1 MIEMSMPV
9 DVPIGTTLAGYR
21 VERLLGHGAMGA
33 VYLARDEH
41 LDRPVALKLL
51 PRELASDQRFRD
63 RFLRESRL
71 AATLEHGS
79 IVTVYS
85 AGEADGLLYL
95 AMRFVDGG
103 DLSDLIEG
111 EGRLEP
117 DRALDV
123 VDQVGGALDAAHGR
137 GLIHRD
143 VKPGN
148 ILLSG
153 ERVYL
158 SDFGLAK
165 HASTVNS
172 LSRDSPFSGTID
184 YMAPEQIQ
192 GGAVDGRCDVYA
204 LGCVLFEALAGR
216 PPFERETDVAVVFA
230 HLKEPPPLL
239 SALRPDIPEALDA
252 VIGQALAKKPDD
264 RYQTCAE
271 LVAAARGAIGGRWVP
286 EAASGH
292 ALLRT
297 FLFAD
302 IRGYTKYTQQRG
314 DEAGAELARRF
325 AEEVEGAVGR
335 HRGRL
340 IELRGDE
347 ALVVFE
353 SAREALQAAIAIQAA
368 VQASDLPRGVGVG
381 LDAGEA
387 VPVGGGYRGG
397 ALNTAA
403 RLCSLAGP
411 GDILATDSVTHLA
424 RKVDGIRYL
433 EGRVE
438 RLKGIDHPVRVVEV
452 VPHQRGD
459 AVLRRLR
466 RRTHGRRWVPL
477 VGVAGAVAV
486 IAVLLFVVLGG
497 GKAATPFR
505 PGLVLLNMKT
515 GDQVGFVS
523 PSEIAKPAFPVF
535 SGGHLWVMNFTPS
548 SYVEIDPQ
556 TGRVLTQFAP
566 PSGNHDTA
574 TYQPYAVEGT
584 SLWTGSGHDLVRMD
598 TDLGKEVDRFH
609 LDRIAGDSGLV
620 EGVATGG
627 GFVWVSR
634 DVGIGQVIGFDPA
647 TAKVRY
653 RFTNVLHHMDVAY
666 GDGLVWAA
674 DFGGVSVID
683 LRTNAVTPVAGI
695 TSTSQYVV
703 TGGGFGWTSDPAKGV
718 VYKIGPDA
726 HIAATYHT
734 GLGAN
739 NVSFSDGVV
748 WVANQ
753 DVGTVTGIDAITG
766 AQTTQNFGHPVGVQG
781 TGAGVLA
788 ATLDAGPTI
797 EGRIAALGDNVI
809 KLFSQQG
816 AFGDGDEPALNW
828 NAAAMQVEFAT
839 CAKLLNYPDEP
850 APQGL
855 QLRPEVAA
863 AMPSVSPDGR
873 TYTFDIRRGFRFSPP
888 SNQPLTAETF
898 RHSIERALSPKLGD
912 FQPAAYLVDDIQ
924 GEQAFRAG
932 KASHI
937 SGLRATASRL
947 EVTLTRP
954 SSTIL
959 ERLALPF
966 FCPVP
971 DDTPFVRGA
980 LLRGSGGLSAGQLPS
995 AGPYYVADYNNDKYI
1010 ILKRNPNYH
1019 GPRPHQLDAI
1029 ALREG
1034 VDAGYA
1040 VDRVLRGGW
1049 NGIVSS
1055 GHNGSTP
1062 IDPLLAP
1069 GGAIA
1074 SRYEHGAGGG
1084 DQYIPVPLPGSGD
1097 IALNAGRAPF
1107 ADPAIRRAVALAIDR
1122 TAIAA
1127 VWDQAPS
1134 DQLLPP
1140 MFPAAPV
1147 SDQPPAG
1154 ADVAAATALMHGRRI
1169 TAVMAIFKDCAPCSR
1184 VANEI
1189 RAQLGPIGIRVIVAV
1204 SEDPFA
1210 DAGRPGARVDILDT
1224 GIYDLPYPDSA
1235 SWLQQLLVAN
1245 SPPGWL
1251 PADVA
1256 RDISRTNRLRGPS
1269 RRTDAAALARQL
1281 TTSVV
1286 PVVPYGVTV
1295 QGEFLAPSLGC
1306 RIFPPFGYG
1315 VDLAALCLADR

>member
-1 MIEMSMPV
+1 MSMPV

-71 AATLEHGS
+71 AATLEHPS

-103 DLSDLIEG
+103 DLGELIDRD
-111 EGRLEP
+111 GRLEP
-117 DRALDV
+117 DRALDIV
-123 VDQVGGALDAAHGR
+123 GQVAGALDAAHGR

-148 ILLSG
+148 ILVSG
-153 ERVYL
+153 ERIYL

-204 LGCVLFEALAGR
+204 LGCVLFETLAGR

-239 SALRPDIPEALDA
+239 SALRPDVPEALDG

-271 LVAAARGAIGGRWVP
+271 LVAGARAAIGGGWVP
-286 EAASGH
+286 EAAGGH

-302 IRGYTKYTQQRG
+302 IRGYTKYTQQHG

-325 AEEVEGAVGR
+325 AEEVEGAVIR

-466 RRTHGRRWVPL
+466 RRTHGRRWIPL
-477 VGVAGAVAV
+477 AGIAAA
-486 IAVLLFVVLGG
+486 IAGLAVLLLVVLGG

-505 PGLVLLNMKT
+505 PGLVLLDIKT
-515 GDQVGFVS
+515 RQQVGFLS
-523 PSEIAKPAFPVF
+523 PSEIAAPAFPLF
-535 SGGHLWVMNFTPS
+535 SGGHLWMMNFTPS

-566 PSGNHDTA
+566 PSGSHDTA

-609 LDRIAGDSGLV
+609 LDRIAGGSGVV

-627 GFVWVSR
+627 GYVWVGR
-634 DVGIGQVIGFDPA
+634 DVGIGQVIALDPA
-647 TAKVRY
+647 TGKVRY
-653 RFTNVLHHMDVAY
+653 RFTGVQHHLDIAY
-666 GDGLVWAA
+666 GEGLVWTA

-683 LRTNAVTPVAGI
+683 PRTNAVTPVEGI

-703 TGGGFGWTSDPAKGV
+703 SGGGFGWTSDPAKGV
-718 VYKIGPDA
+718 VYKISPDA

-734 GLGAN
+734 GLGAS
-739 NVSFSDGVV
+739 NVSFTDGVL

-753 DVGTVTGIDAITG
+753 DVGTVTAIDAITG
-766 AQTTQNFGHPVGVQG
+766 TQTTQRFGHPVGIQG
-781 TGAGVLA
+781 AGAGVLA
-788 ATLDAGPTI
+788 TSLQTGPTI
-797 EGRIAALGDNVI
+797 DGRFAALEGSVV

-828 NAAAMQVEFAT
+828 NAAAMQIAFAT

-855 QLRPEVAA
+855 KLRPEVAA

-873 TYTFDIRRGFRFSPP
+873 TYTFIIRSGYRFSPP

-898 RHSIERALSPKLGD
+898 RHSIERALSPKLGG
-912 FQPAAYLVDDIQ
+912 FQPAAYFVDDIQ

-932 KASHI
+932 RAPYI
-937 SGLRATASRL
+937 SGLRASGARL
-947 EVTLTRP
+947 EITLSQP
-954 SSTIL
+954 SPTIL

-971 DDTPFVRGA
+971 DGTPFVRGA

-995 AGPYYVADYNNDKYI
+995 AGPYYVADYNNDEYV

-1019 GPRPHQLDAI
+1019 GPRPHELDAI

-1040 VDRVLRGGW
+1040 VDHVQHGGW

-1074 SRYEHGAGGG
+1074 ARYENGADSG
-1084 DQYIPVPLPGSGD
+1084 DQYFPIPLPGSGD
-1097 IALNAGRAPF
+1097 IALNASRAPF
-1107 ADPAIRRAVALAIDR
+1107 ADSSIRRAVALALDR

-1127 VWDQAPS
+1127 AWNQAPS

-1140 MFPAAPV
+1140 MFPAGPV
-1147 SDQPPAG
+1147 NDQPPARG
-1154 ADVAAATALMHGRRI
+1154 DVAAARALMHGRRI

-1184 VANEI
+1184 VANELK
-1189 RAQLGPIGIRVIVAV
+1189 AQLGPIGIRVAV
-1204 SEDPFA
+1204 TVHDNAFTAAE
-1210 DAGRPGARVDILDT
+1210 RPGASIDILDT
-1224 GIYDLPYPDSA
+1224 GVYDFPYPDSA
-1235 SWLQQLLVAN
+1235 GWLEQLLVTI
-1245 SPPGWL
+1245 SPPGWV
-1251 PADVA
+1251 PADAAHDVSSA
-1256 RDISRTNRLRGPS
+1256 TRLRGP
-1269 RRTDAAALARQL
+1269 RRQTEAAALARRL

-1286 PVVPYGVTV
+1286 PVVPYGATV
-1295 QGEFLAPSLGC
+1295 QGELLAPSLGC